1 MNTLFEFDHTIKSN
15 GKDHLSEIISDDEY
29 KRWFNTR
36 TDGKIIVLNKG
47 RCGNG
52 GTTGFINY
60 AKKNFKGLSIIVPNV
75 SIVKSKENDSEICCL
90 YGGVK
95 NIDRNKNIRIATWD
109 LQRVLESFP
118 QFGVNFENQFW
129 GGSTLVVDEY
139 HKLITDCNF
148 REICSLVVKNIVET
162 KNNVVLMSATPDME
176 FVDFLREVSGKEVV
190 TYNVEYDDNY
200 YDKIIQPLQWIDRKK
215 GQRLFD
221 ILSQIMTKVQD
232 EGRTHQA
239 VFFYNN
245 VDAICDIIN
254 QLPDTSNVEVL
265 CSKNRDI
272 ETIPCYSEKFN
283 KDKMFHFCTSAYFT
297 GWDIDIRIDK
307 VVIIGGNSM
316 SNLSYSNKEIKQILG
331 RCRGGYDSSFLLSD
345 GRAID
350 KNTYFDFVA
359 KKKQFEYFVKNV
371 RDDAKK
377 DLEFIKYYL
386 NYLYY
391 DGMIESMDGWL
402 NFESFKKMMAIY
414 PEYECRKIK
423 IGDPEIHKR
432 KRDISFKVYKEK
444 RLKGEIVPY
453 THQAICEKYI
463 KLCGLEK
470 FKKATRNEI
479 ERYVKIN
486 DKVGSDNIDLL
497 SKEDKYNMFLG
508 DGFYRGSY
516 LKSVLDFLG
525 EKCDYDNLEEKMN
538 EVFGCFCIY
547 DVGKNSEKRKCLY
560 LCLMNKKL
568 CGGVEQGPKSGNT
581 PLLYIKEKI
590 APEFGT
596 LKHPTRVSKKLC
608 GGVEQGPKFCD
619 TPLLYIKEK
628 IVPEFGTLK
637 HPTRVSKKIGTIKG
651 TNYGITDYLFITDYK
666 SLLSTEH
673 KKKFFSKILEDPS
686 LIVGIKETPDWKEL
700 FDEYKKEQ
708 TMISEFYKDVPPTI
722 QYPHHKDEME
732 YIDCLIV
739 DIDNSISYN
748 EFQKLYE
755 NFEFIAYPSIS
766 NPDKSDWKKFRVIFP
781 LSNTLQIPNDSLKV
795 LKLLRRMICK
805 YEDKNHNLGAY
816 INEEQWEM
824 RKHNEGKPV
833 EISQDVVVYLDEL
846 IKSLKTYTTKFK
858 KTKDGSFTISDYWTL
873 ETAIQYYNNHNKDGE
888 RHGSLF
894 VIKNRLSESDC
905 NLFADW
911 LLKNHPDKM
920 KHWNSHKRITIN

>member
-1 MNTLFEFDHTIKSN
+1 MGIFITMNKIFEFDYTIKSN
-15 GKDHLSEIISDDEY
+15 GKEHLSEIIPDEEY
-29 KRWFNTR
+29 KNWFNTR
-36 TDGKIIVLNKG
+36 TEGKIIVLNKG

-60 AKKNFKGLSIIVPNV
+60 AKRNFKGLSIIVPNV

-95 NIDRNKNIRIATWD
+95 NIDKNKNIRIATWD

-139 HKLITDCNF
+139 HKLITDSNF
-148 REICSLVVKNIVET
+148 REICSLVVKNILET
-162 KNNVVLMSATPDME
+162 KNNVVLMSATPNMGVVE
-176 FVDFLREVSGKEVV
+176 FLRDVSGKEVV
-190 TYNVEYDDNY
+190 TYNVEYDDTY

-221 ILSQIMTKVQD
+221 ILSQIMKKVQD

-245 VDAICDIIN
+245 VDAICDIVN

-265 CSKNRDI
+265 CSKNRDS

-297 GWDIDIRIDK
+297 GWDIDTRVDM

-316 SNLSYSNKEIKQILG
+316 SNLSYGCKEIKQMLG
-331 RCRGGYDSSFLLSD
+331 RCRGGYDGSFLISD

-350 KNTYFDFVA
+350 RNTYSDFVA
-359 KKKQFEYFVKNV
+359 KKKQVEFVIKITDGDARKELRKELEY
-371 RDDAKK
+371 
-377 DLEFIKYYL
+377 IKYYL

-391 DGMIESMDGWL
+391 GGMIENMEGW
-402 NFESFKKMMAIY
+402 NDFESFKKMMAIY

-453 THQAICEKYI
+453 RYQAICEKYI
-463 KLCGLEK
+463 EIYGLEK
-470 FKKATRNEI
+470 FKKASRNEI
-479 ERYVKIN
+479 ERFVKLN
-486 DKVGSDNIDLL
+486 DKSGDTNMDLL
-497 SKEDKYNMFLG
+497 NGEEKYNLFLG

-516 LKSVLDFLG
+516 LMSVLDFLG
-525 EKCDYDNLEEKMN
+525 EKCDYDILEEKMN
-538 EVFGCFCIY
+538 EVFGCFTIY
-547 DVGKNSEKRKCLY
+547 DSGNSTKKSSCLY
-560 LCLMNKKL
+560 LCIMTNKLCFLDKKGVTIGKNRGHASIIYINKK
-568 CGGVEQGPKSGNT
+568 CPHFFPSTT
-581 PLLYIKEKI
+581 PHNI
-590 APEFGT
+590 
-596 LKHPTRVSKKLC
+596 RVSKK
-608 GGVEQGPKFCD
+608 
-619 TPLLYIKEK
+619 T
-628 IVPEFGTLK
+628 
-637 HPTRVSKKIGTIKG
+637 STIKG
-651 TNYGITDYLFITDYK
+651 TNYGITDYLLTTDFK
-666 SLLSTEH
+666 SLLDTEYE
-673 KKKFFSKILEDPS
+673 KKKRFYSEILKNPS
-686 LIVGIKETPDWKEL
+686 IITDMKKDRPDWKEV

-708 TMISEFYKDVPPTI
+708 TMISEFYKDVPPTT

-732 YIDCLIV
+732 YIDSLIV
-739 DIDNSISYN
+739 DIDDSISYN
-748 EFQKLYE
+748 EFSKLY
-755 NFEFIAYPSIS
+755 NNYNYIAYPSIS
-766 NPDKSDWKKFRVIFP
+766 NPDKENWKKFRVIFP

-795 LKLLRRMICK
+795 LKLLRRMVCK
-805 YEDKNHNLGAY
+805 YEDPQHNMGAY
-816 INEEQWEM
+816 INKEQWQM
-824 RKHNEGKPV
+824 RIENEGNPV
-833 EISQDVVVYLDEL
+833 EISQDVVVYLDTL

-858 KTKDGSFTISDYWTL
+858 KTKDGSFSVSDYWSL
-873 ETAIQYYNNHNKDGE
+873 ETAIHYYNNHDKDGE

-894 VIKNRLSESDC
+894 VIKNRLSETDC

>member
-1 MNTLFEFDHTIKSN
+1 MNNIFEFDYTIKSN
-15 GKDHLSEIISDDEY
+15 GKEHLSDIIPDDEY

-36 TDGKIIVLNKG
+36 QQGKIIILNKG

-52 GTTGFINY
+52 GTTGFISF

-75 SIVKSKENDSEICCL
+75 SIVKSKENDSDICCL

-118 QFGVNFENQFW
+118 QFGINFENQFW

-139 HKLITDCNF
+139 HKLITDSNF
-148 REICSLVVKNIVET
+148 REICSLVVKNILET
-162 KNNVVLMSATPDME
+162 KNNVVLMSATPHME
-176 FVDFLREVSGKEVV
+176 FVDFLRDVSGKEVI
-190 TYNVEYDDNY
+190 TYNVEYDDTY

-221 ILSQIMTKVQD
+221 ILSQIMTKVQE

-245 VDAICDIIN
+245 VDAICDIVN

-265 CSKNRDI
+265 CSKNRDSD
-272 ETIPCYSEKFN
+272 TIPCYSEKFN
-283 KDKMFHFCTSAYFT
+283 KGKIFHFCTSAYFT
-297 GWDIDIRIDK
+297 GFDIDNRVDM

-316 SNLSYSNKEIKQILG
+316 SNLSYSNKEIKQMLG
-331 RCRGGYDSSFLLSD
+331 RCRGGYDGSFLLSD

-350 KNTYFDFVA
+350 RNTYSDFVA
-359 KKKQFEYFVKNV
+359 KKKQVEFVIKIADGDE
-371 RDDAKK
+371 RKE
-377 DLEFIKYYL
+377 LEFIKYYL

-391 DGMIESMDGWL
+391 DGMIENMEGW
-402 NFESFKKMMAIY
+402 NDFESFKKMMSIY

-423 IGDPEIHKR
+423 ISDPERFKR
-432 KRDISFKVYKEK
+432 KRDISFKTYKEK

-453 THQAICEKYI
+453 RYQAICEKYI
-463 KLCGLEK
+463 KLCGVEK
-470 FKKATRNEI
+470 FKKASRNEI

-486 DKVGSDNIDLL
+486 DKSGDTNLDLL
-497 SKEDKYNMFLG
+497 NGEEKYNTFLG

-516 LKSVLDFLG
+516 LMSVLKYLG
-525 EKCDYDNLEEKMN
+525 ENCDYDNLEEKMN
-538 EVFGCFCIY
+538 EVFGCYCIY
-547 DVGKNSEKRKCLY
+547 DVGNTAKKSSCLY
-560 LCLMNKKL
+560 LCVMTNKLCDLKKL
-568 CGGVEQGPKSGNT
+568 CGKCPKIG
-581 PLLYIKEKI
+581 
-590 APEFGT
+590 
-596 LKHPTRVSKKLC
+596 
-608 GGVEQGPKFCD
+608 D

-628 IVPEFGTLK
+628 IVPDFGQKT
-637 HPTRVSKKIGTIKG
+637 HNTIRISKKISPFGYT
-651 TNYGITDYLFITDYK
+651 TECITDYLLTSDYK

-673 KKKFFSKILEDPS
+673 KEKFFSKILEDPS
-686 LIVGIKETPDWKEL
+686 LIVGVKETPEWKKV

-708 TMISEFYKDVPPTI
+708 TMVSEFYKDVPSSVK
-722 QYPHHKDEME
+722 YPHKKDEME
-732 YIDCLIV
+732 YIDSLIV
-739 DIDNSISYN
+739 DIDDSISYN

-755 NFEFIAYPSIS
+755 NFEYIAYPSIS
-766 NPDKSDWKKFRVIFP
+766 NTNLDNWNKYRVIFP
-781 LSNTLQIPNDSLKV
+781 LSTTLQIPNDSLKV
-795 LKLLRRMICK
+795 LKLLRRMVCK
-805 YEDKNHNLGAY
+805 YEDKNHQLGAY
-816 INEEQWEM
+816 INKEQWEM

-833 EISQDVVVYLDEL
+833 EISQDMVVYLYEL

-858 KTKDGSFTISDYWTL
+858 KTKDGTFSVSDYWSL
-873 ETAIQYYNNHNKDGE
+873 ETAIHYYNNHDKDGE

-894 VIKNRLSESDC
+894 VIKNRLSETDC

-920 KHWNSHKRITIN
+920 KHWDSHKRITIN

>member
-1 MNTLFEFDHTIKSN
+1 MKIYTPVGGRSWTLLPDGDFFITMNELFEFDYTIKSN
-15 GKDHLSEIISDDEY
+15 GKEHLSEIIPDTDY
-29 KRWFNTR
+29 KKWFNTR
-36 TDGKIIVLNKG
+36 QQGNIIVLNKG

-75 SIVKSKENDSEICCL
+75 SIVKSKENDSDICCI

-139 HKLITDCNF
+139 HKLITDSNF

-162 KNNVVLMSATPDME
+162 KNNVVLMSATPDMD
-176 FVDFLREVSGKEVV
+176 FVNFLRDVSGKEVV
-190 TYNVEYDDNY
+190 TYNVKYDDTY

-221 ILSQIMTKVQD
+221 ILSQIMNKVQD

-265 CSKNRDI
+265 CSKNRDS

-297 GWDIDIRIDK
+297 GWDIDNRVDM

-316 SNLSYSNKEIKQILG
+316 SNLSYSNKEIKQMLG
-331 RCRGGYDSSFLLSD
+331 RCRGGYDGSFLLSD

-350 KNTYFDFVA
+350 RNTYSDFVA
-359 KKKQFEYFVKNV
+359 KKKQVEYVVNHVNV
-371 RDDAKK
+371 DARKE
-377 DLEFIKYYL
+377 LEYIQFYL
-386 NYLYY
+386 NYLYFG
-391 DGMIESMDGWL
+391 GMIESMEGW
-402 NFESFKKMMAIY
+402 NDFESFKKMMAIY

-423 IGDPEIHKR
+423 IGKTEIHKR

-453 THQAICEKYI
+453 RYQAICEKYI

-470 FKKATRNEI
+470 FKKASRNEI
-479 ERYVKIN
+479 ERYVKLN
-486 DKVGSDNIDLL
+486 DKSGDTNLDLL
-497 SKEDKYNMFLG
+497 NKEEKYNMFLG

-516 LKSVLDFLG
+516 LMSVLNYLG
-525 EKCDYDNLEEKMN
+525 EKCDYDMLEEKMN
-538 EVFGCFCIY
+538 EVFGCYCIY
-547 DVGKNSEKRKCLY
+547 DVGKTSEKRKCLY
-560 LCLMNKKL
+560 LCLMSNKL
-568 CGGVEQGPKSGNT
+568 CDLEKTMWKCPKIG
-581 PLLYIKEKI
+581 
-590 APEFGT
+590 
-596 LKHPTRVSKKLC
+596 
-608 GGVEQGPKFCD
+608 D

-628 IVPEFGTLK
+628 IVPDFGTK
-637 HPTRVSKKIGTIKG
+637 THNTIRVSKKISPFGYT
-651 TNYGITDYLFITDYK
+651 TQAITDYLFNTDFK

-673 KKKFFSKILEDPS
+673 KEKFFSKILENPS
-686 LIVGIKETPDWKEL
+686 LIVGIKENSDWKKV

-708 TMISEFYKDVPPTI
+708 TMISEFYKDVPSSVK
-722 QYPHHKDEME
+722 YPHKKDEME
-732 YIDCLIV
+732 YIDSLIV
-739 DIDNSISYN
+739 DIDDSISYN
-748 EFQKLYE
+748 EFSKLY
-755 NFEFIAYPSIS
+755 NNYNYIAYPSIS

-781 LSNTLQIPNDSLKV
+781 LSNTLQVPNDNLHV
-795 LKLLRRMICK
+795 LKLLRRMVCK

-816 INEEQWEM
+816 INKEQWEM
-824 RKHNEGKPV
+824 RIENEGKPV
-833 EISQDVVVYLDEL
+833 EISQDVVVYLDTL
-846 IKSLKTYTTKFK
+846 IKSLKTYLGKFK
-858 KTKDGSFTISDYWTL
+858 PSKDGTITPSYWTL
-873 ETAIQYYNNHNKDGE
+873 EQSIQYYTDNDRDNE
-888 RHGSLF
+888 RHDALFKIKRNLSL
-894 VIKNRLSESDC
+894 EDC
-905 NLFADW
+905 ILFREW
-911 LLKNHPDKM
+911 LQKNHPDKM
-920 KHWNSHKRITIN
+920 DHWKSHKPRGRENV

>member
-1 MNTLFEFDHTIKSN
+1 MSDGCTGTTPPIEGFFIIMNKLFEFDHTIKSN
-15 GKDHLSEIISDDEY
+15 GKEHLSDIIPDEEY
-29 KRWFNTR
+29 KKWFNTR
-36 TDGKIIVLNKG
+36 QQGKIIVLNKG

-95 NIDRNKNIRIATWD
+95 NFDKNKNIRIATWD

-139 HKLITDCNF
+139 HKLITDSNF
-148 REICSLVVKNIVET
+148 REICTKVVKNILET
-162 KNNVVLMSATPDME
+162 KNNVVLMSATPHME
-176 FVDFLREVSGKEVV
+176 FVDFLRDVSGKEVV
-190 TYNVEYDDNY
+190 TYNVEYDDTY

-221 ILSQIMTKVQD
+221 ILSQIMNKVQK

-254 QLPDTSNVEVL
+254 QLPNTSNVEVL
-265 CSKNRDI
+265 CSKNRDS

-297 GWDIDIRIDK
+297 GWDIDIRVDM

-316 SNLSYSNKEIKQILG
+316 SNLSYSNKEIKQMLG
-331 RCRGGYDSSFLLSD
+331 RCRGGYDGSFLLSD

-350 KNTYFDFVA
+350 RNTYSDFVA
-359 KKKQFEYFVKNV
+359 KKKQVEFVVKKV
-371 RDDAKK
+371 VDDARKE
-377 DLEFIKYYL
+377 LEYIQYYL

-391 DGMIESMDGWL
+391 DGMIENMEGW
-402 NFESFKKMMAIY
+402 NDFESFKKMMAIY

-423 IGDPEIHKR
+423 IGDPEKSKR

-453 THQAICEKYI
+453 RYQAICEKYI

-470 FKKATRNEI
+470 FKKASRNEI

-486 DKVGSDNIDLL
+486 DKSGDTNMDLL
-497 SKEDKYNMFLG
+497 NGEEKYNLFLG

-516 LKSVLDFLG
+516 LMSVLDFLG
-525 EKCDYDNLEEKMN
+525 EKCDYDNLEKKMN
-538 EVFGCFCIY
+538 DVFGCFTIY
-547 DVGKNSEKRKCLY
+547 DSGNSSKKSSCLY
-560 LCLMNKKL
+560 LCIMTNKLCFLDKKGGTIGKNREHASIIYINKK
-568 CGGVEQGPKSGNT
+568 CSHFFPSTT
-581 PLLYIKEKI
+581 PHNI
-590 APEFGT
+590 
-596 LKHPTRVSKKLC
+596 RVSKKA
-608 GGVEQGPKFCD
+608 
-619 TPLLYIKEK
+619 
-628 IVPEFGTLK
+628 
-637 HPTRVSKKIGTIKG
+637 STIKG
-651 TNYGITDYLFITDYK
+651 TNYGITDYLLTTDYK
-666 SLLSTEH
+666 SLLDTEH
-673 KKKFFSKILEDPS
+673 KEKFFSKILEDPS
-686 LIVGIKETPDWKEL
+686 LIVGIKETPDWKKV

-739 DIDNSISYN
+739 DIDDSISYN
-748 EFQKLYE
+748 EFKELYS
-755 NFEFIAYPSIS
+755 NYNYIAYPSIS

-781 LSNTLQIPNDSLKV
+781 LSTTLQIPNDSLKV
-795 LKLLRRMICK
+795 LKYLRRMICK
-805 YEDKNHNLGAY
+805 YEDPQHNMGAY
-816 INEEQWEM
+816 INKEQWQM
-824 RKHNEGKPV
+824 RKHNEGNPV
-833 EISQDVVVYLDEL
+833 EISQDIVVYLDTL

-858 KTKDGSFTISDYWTL
+858 KTKDGSFSIFDYWTL
-873 ETAIQYYNNHNKDGE
+873 DQAIQYYNNHDKDGE

-894 VIKNRLSESDC
+894 VIKNRLSETDC

-911 LLKNHPDKM
+911 LGKNHPDKM

>member
-1 MNTLFEFDHTIKSN
+1 MNKIFEFDYTIKSN
-15 GKDHLSEIISDDEY
+15 GKEHLSEIIPDEIY
-29 KRWFNTR
+29 KNWFNTR
-36 TDGKIIVLNKG
+36 TDGKIIVLNKN

-118 QFGVNFENQFW
+118 QFGVNVENQFW

-139 HKLITDCNF
+139 HKLITDSNF
-148 REICSLVVKNIVET
+148 REICALVVKNIVET
-162 KNNVVLMSATPDME
+162 KNNVVLMSATPHME
-176 FVDFLREVSGKEVV
+176 LVDFLRDVSGKEVI

-245 VDAICDIIN
+245 VDAICDIVN
-254 QLPDTSNVEVL
+254 QLPDTSNIEVL
-265 CSKNRDI
+265 CSKNRDS
-272 ETIPCYSEKFN
+272 ETIPCYSGKFN

-297 GWDIDIRIDK
+297 GWDIDIRVDM

-316 SNLSYSNKEIKQILG
+316 SNLSYSNKEIKQMCG
-331 RCRGGYDSSFLLSD
+331 RCRGGYDGSFLLSD

-350 KNTYFDFVA
+350 KNTYSDFVA
-359 KKKQFEYFVKNV
+359 KKKQVEYVINNVKVDV
-371 RDDAKK
+371 RKE
-377 DLEFIKYYL
+377 LEYIQFYL

-391 DGMIESMDGWL
+391 GDMIESMEGW
-402 NFESFKKMMAIY
+402 NDFESFKKMMAIY

-423 IGDPEIHKR
+423 IGDPKRFER
-432 KRDISFKVYKEK
+432 KRDIPFKEYKK
-444 RLKGEIVPY
+444 HRIKGEIVPY
-453 THQAICEKYI
+453 RYQAICEKYI

-470 FKKATRNEI
+470 FKKASLYQI

-486 DKVGSDNIDLL
+486 DKSGDTNLDLL
-497 SKEDKYNMFLG
+497 NKEEKYNMFLG

-516 LKSVLDFLG
+516 LMSVLNYLG

-538 EVFGCFCIY
+538 EVFGCFCVY
-547 DVGKNSEKRKCLY
+547 DVGKTGKKRECLY

-568 CGGVEQGPKSGNT
+568 CGGVEQGG
-581 PLLYIKEKI
+581 
-590 APEFGT
+590 
-596 LKHPTRVSKKLC
+596 
-608 GGVEQGPKFCD
+608 KFSD

-628 IVPEFGTLK
+628 TVREFAPLK
-637 HPTRVSKKIGTIKG
+637 HPTIRVSKKTSTIKG
-651 TNYGITDYLFITDYK
+651 TNYAITDYLFITDFK
-666 SLLSTEH
+666 SLLDTEH
-673 KKKFFSKILEDPS
+673 KQKFFSKILEDPT
-686 LIVGIKETPDWKEL
+686 LISGIKETPDWKEV

-708 TMISEFYKDVPPTI
+708 TMISEFYKDVPPTT
-722 QYPHHKDEME
+722 QYPHKKDEME

-739 DIDNSISYN
+739 DIDDSISYN
-748 EFQKLYE
+748 EFSKLY
-755 NFEFIAYPSIS
+755 NNYNYIAYPSIS

-781 LSNTLQIPNDSLKV
+781 LSNTLSIPNDNLKI
-795 LKLLRRMICK
+795 LKLLRRMVCK

-816 INEEQWEM
+816 INKEQWEM
-824 RKHNEGKPV
+824 RVENEGNPV
-833 EISQDVVVYLDEL
+833 EISQDMIVYLNIL
-846 IKSLKTYTTKFK
+846 LKTDPITTKFK
-858 KTKDGSFTISDYWTL
+858 PSKDATITPSYWTL
-873 ETAIQYYNNHNKDGE
+873 ERAIQYYNIHDKDDE
-888 RHGSLF
+888 RHKSLYP
-894 VIKNRLSESDC
+894 IMNHLSLDDC
-905 NLFADW
+905 KIFENW
-911 LLKNHPDKM
+911 LKENHYRVWA
-920 KHWNSHKRITIN
+920 KHWKTHKRTTKD

>member
-1 MNTLFEFDHTIKSN
+1 MNKLFEFDHTIKSN
-15 GKDHLSEIISDDEY
+15 GKEHLSDIIPDEEY
-29 KRWFNTR
+29 KKWFNTR
-36 TDGKIIVLNKG
+36 QQGKIIVLNKG

-75 SIVKSKENDSEICCL
+75 SIVKSKENDSDICCL

-95 NIDRNKNIRIATWD
+95 NIDKSKNIRIATWD

-118 QFGVNFENQFW
+118 QFGINFENQFW

-139 HKLITDCNF
+139 HKLITDSNF

-162 KNNVVLMSATPDME
+162 KNNVVLMSATPHME
-176 FVDFLREVSGKEVV
+176 FVDFLRDVSGKEVV
-190 TYNVEYDDNY
+190 TYNVEYDDTY

-221 ILSQIMTKVQD
+221 ILSQIMTKVQN
-232 EGRTHQA
+232 EGKNHQA

-245 VDAICDIIN
+245 VDAICDIVN
-254 QLPDTSNVEVL
+254 QLPNTSNVEVL
-265 CSKNRDI
+265 CSKNRDS

-297 GWDIDIRIDK
+297 GFDIDIRVDM

-316 SNLSYSNKEIKQILG
+316 SNLSYSNKEIKQMLG
-331 RCRGGYDSSFLLSD
+331 RCRGGYDGSFLLSD

-350 KNTYFDFVA
+350 RNTYSDFVA
-359 KKKQFEYFVKNV
+359 KKKQIEFVIENVNRDARKELEY
-371 RDDAKK
+371 
-377 DLEFIKYYL
+377 IQYYL

-391 DGMIESMDGWL
+391 DGMIESMEGW
-402 NFESFKKMMAIY
+402 NDFESFKKMMAIY
-414 PEYECRKIK
+414 PEYSVREIK
-423 IGDPEIHKR
+423 IGDPEKSKR
-432 KRDISFKVYKEK
+432 KRDITFKEYKK
-444 RLKGEIVPY
+444 HRIKGEKVPY
-453 THQAICEKYI
+453 THSAICEKFI

-470 FKKATRNEI
+470 FKKASRNEI

-486 DKVGSDNIDLL
+486 DKSGDTNMDLL
-497 SKEDKYNMFLG
+497 NGEEKYNLFLG

-516 LKSVLDFLG
+516 LMSVLDFLG
-525 EKCDYDNLEEKMN
+525 EKCDYDTLEEKMN
-538 EVFGCFCIY
+538 EVFGCFCVY
-547 DVGKNSEKRKCLY
+547 DVGNTSKKSSCLY
-560 LCLMNKKL
+560 LCLMSNKL
-568 CGGVEQGPKSGNT
+568 CDLEKTMWKMSKIGNT

-590 APEFGT
+590 APEFGQKT
-596 LKHPTRVSKKLC
+596 HNT
-608 GGVEQGPKFCD
+608 
-619 TPLLYIKEK
+619 I
-628 IVPEFGTLK
+628 
-637 HPTRVSKKIGTIKG
+637 RVSKKISPFGYT
-651 TNYGITDYLFITDYK
+651 TQSITDYLLTTEYK

-673 KKKFFSKILEDPS
+673 KEKFFSKILEDPF
-686 LIVGIKETPDWKEL
+686 LISGIKENPDWKKV

-708 TMISEFYKDVPPTI
+708 TMISEFYKDVPSSVK
-722 QYPHHKDEME
+722 YPHKKDEME

-739 DIDNSISYN
+739 DIDDSISYN

-766 NPDKSDWKKFRVIFP
+766 NPDKSDWKKYRVIFP
-781 LSNTLQIPNDSLKV
+781 LSNTLSIPHDSLHV
-795 LKLLRRMICK
+795 LKILRRMVCK
-805 YEDKNHNLGAY
+805 FEDKNHQLGAY
-816 INEEQWEM
+816 INKEQWEM
-824 RKHNEGKPV
+824 RKHNEGKLV
-833 EISQDVVVYLDEL
+833 EISQDVVVYLDTL

-858 KTKDGSFTISDYWTL
+858 KTKDGSFSISDYWSM
-873 ETAIQYYNNHNKDGE
+873 ETAIHYYNNHDKDGE

-894 VIKNRLSESDC
+894 VIKNRLSETDC

-911 LLKNHPDKM
+911 LGKNHPDKM

>member
-1 MNTLFEFDHTIKSN
+1 MNKLFEFDHTIKSN
-15 GKDHLSEIISDDEY
+15 GKEFLPEIIPDEVY
-29 KRWFNTR
+29 KNWFNTR
-36 TDGKIIVLNKG
+36 KGGKIFVLNKS
-47 RCGNG
+47 RCGNH

-95 NIDRNKNIRIATWD
+95 NIDKNKNIRIATWD

-118 QFGVNFENQFW
+118 QFGINFENQFW
-129 GGSTLVVDEY
+129 GGSLLVVDEY
-139 HKLITDCNF
+139 HKIITDSAF
-148 REICSLVVKNIVET
+148 REICSLVVKNIIET
-162 KNNVVLMSATPDME
+162 KNNVVLMSATPHME
-176 FVDFLREVSGKEVV
+176 FVDFLRDVSGKEVI
-190 TYNVEYDDNY
+190 TYNVEYDDTY

-221 ILSQIMTKVQD
+221 ILSQIMNKVQK
-232 EGRTHQA
+232 EGRNHQA

-265 CSKNRDI
+265 CSKNRDS

-297 GWDIDIRIDK
+297 GFDIDNRVDM

-316 SNLSYSNKEIKQILG
+316 SNLSYSNKEIKQMLG
-331 RCRGGYDSSFLLSD
+331 RCRGGYDGSFLLSD

-350 KNTYFDFVA
+350 RNTYSDFVA
-359 KKKQFEYFVKNV
+359 KKKQIEFVIKIAV
-371 RDDAKK
+371 GDARK
-377 DLEFIKYYL
+377 DLEYIKYYL

-391 DGMIESMDGWL
+391 DGVIESMEGW
-402 NFESFKKMMAIY
+402 NDFESFKKMMTIY

-423 IGDPEIHKR
+423 ISDPERFER

-453 THQAICEKYI
+453 THSAVCEKYI

-470 FKKATRNEI
+470 FKKASRNEI

-486 DKVGSDNIDLL
+486 DKSGDTNMDLL
-497 SKEDKYNMFLG
+497 NKEEKYNLFLG

-516 LKSVLDFLG
+516 LMSVLKYLG
-525 EKCDYDNLEEKMN
+525 EKCDYDMLEEKMN
-538 EVFGCFCIY
+538 EVFGCFCVY
-547 DVGKNSEKRKCLY
+547 DVGDTHRKSSCLY
-560 LCLMNKKL
+560 LCLMSNKLCDLEKL
-568 CGGVEQGPKSGNT
+568 CGKSTKIGNT

-590 APEFGT
+590 APEF
-596 LKHPTRVSKKLC
+596 C
-608 GGVEQGPKFCD
+608 GKNTYE
-619 TPLLYIKEK
+619 TI
-628 IVPEFGTLK
+628 
-637 HPTRVSKKIGTIKG
+637 RVSKKISPFGYT
-651 TNYGITDYLFITDYK
+651 TQSITDYLLTTEYK

-673 KKKFFSKILEDPS
+673 KQRFFSKILEDPS
-686 LIVGIKETPDWKEL
+686 IISGIKETPDWKKV

-708 TMISEFYKDVPPTI
+708 TMISEFYKDVPSSVK
-722 QYPHHKDEME
+722 YPHKKDEME
-732 YIDCLIV
+732 YIDSLIV
-739 DIDNSISYN
+739 DIDDSISYN

-781 LSNTLQIPNDSLKV
+781 LSNTLQIPHDNLHV
-795 LKLLRRMICK
+795 LKILRRMVCK
-805 YEDKNHNLGAY
+805 FEDKNHQLGAY
-816 INEEQWEM
+816 INKEQWEM
-824 RKHNEGKPV
+824 RKHNEGNQV
-833 EISQDVVVYLDEL
+833 EISQDMVVYLDTL

-858 KTKDGSFTISDYWTL
+858 ISKDGTITTSYWTL
-873 ETAIQYYNNHNKDGE
+873 DQAIQYYTDNDRDNE
-888 RHGSLF
+888 RHDALFRIKIHLSL
-894 VIKNRLSESDC
+894 EDC
-905 NLFADW
+905 ILFREW
-911 LLKNHPDKM
+911 LQKNHPDKM
-920 KHWNSHKRITIN
+920 DHWKSHKPRGRENV